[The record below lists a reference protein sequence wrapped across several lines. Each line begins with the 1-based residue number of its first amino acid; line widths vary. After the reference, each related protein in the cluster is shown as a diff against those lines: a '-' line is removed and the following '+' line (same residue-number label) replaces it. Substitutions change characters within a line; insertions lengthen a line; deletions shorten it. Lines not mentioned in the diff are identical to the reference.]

1 MNDIEAEER
10 DRIEAALARIFLT
23 LVALGFV
30 SGVVV
35 GLGAAALRWV
45 WK

>member
-1 MNDIEAEER
+1 MNDIEQEER
-10 DRIEAALARIFLT
+10 DNIEAALARIFLT

-35 GLGAAALRWV
+35 GLGAAALMWV